1 MGKVVYIIP
10 GFKHSPLE
18 KKYGDIAK
26 VFKQKNFDVVLV
38 KINWRHTAVDSWIS
52 QFLTQYD
59 KNDKRRKYLFGFS
72 YGALTS
78 FIVSTKVDI
87 DTQILCS
94 LSPYFQEDLASLFKS
109 WRKYVGKRRI
119 EAFKQLEMAKLA
131 PLIKATTYL
140 LYGTHEGRYIETRV
154 RDTYER
160 LNCKKFLIPV
170 KDAKHDIANPEYL
183 KQIEKVIGEL

>member
-1 MGKVVYIIP
+1 MDKVVYIIP

-18 KKYGDIAK
+18 KKYRDIAK
-26 VFKQKNFDVVLV
+26 AFKQKEFAVVPV
-38 KINWRHTAVDSWIS
+38 KINWKYTTVNSWVS

-59 KNDKRRKYLFGFS
+59 RNDKRKKYLFGFS

-78 FIVSTKVDI
+78 FVISTKVAI

-109 WRKYVGKRRI
+109 WRKYVGKKRI
-119 EAFKQLEMAKLA
+119 EGFKQLEMAKLA
-131 PLIKATTYL
+131 PLVRARTYL
-140 LYGTHEGRYIETRV
+140 LYGTHEGRFIETRAK
-154 RDTYER
+154 DTYER
-160 LNCKKFLIPV
+160 LKCKKLLIPV

-183 KQIEKVIGEL
+183 KQIQKVIREL